1 MITPAKT
8 VEMDLKRV
16 IYRFKPLKEYRVDRR
31 YSDSFVYYVSGGHL
45 FHFGNGVMEVRMG
58 QLLYIPYGC
67 AYTNVTLSEDTEYYQ
82 IDFNLCRG
90 GEAYP
95 LFEKA
100 MALPVEESAA
110 YLPVM
115 RAVYEQYAL
124 GDGSAR
130 YFCVGDIYKII
141 GMITKEKSN
150 SDLKTRGMG
159 RIEKT
164 VSYLQEFYDLDT
176 PVGELAEMSATCVSN
191 LEKTFKSCLGMTPLA
206 YRNKLRMERAAM
218 LLSGGVSIANA
229 CRRVG
234 IPDIYYFSRQ
244 FKKHWGISPGEYA
257 KNNKTV

>member
-1 MITPAKT
+1 
-8 VEMDLKRV
+8 
-16 IYRFKPLKEYRVDRR
+16 
-31 YSDSFVYYVSGGHL
+31 
-45 FHFGNGVMEVRMG
+45 
-58 QLLYIPYGC
+58 
-67 AYTNVTLSEDTEYYQ
+67 
-82 IDFNLCRG
+82 
-90 GEAYP
+90 
-95 LFEKA
+95 
-100 MALPVEESAA
+100 
-110 YLPVM
+110 M

-141 GMITKEKSN
+141 GMITNEKSN
-150 SDLKTRGMG
+150 SDLKTRGMA

-164 VSYLQEFYDLDT
+164 VSYLQEFYDMDT

-191 LEKTFKSCLGMTPLA
+191 LEKIFKSCLGMTPLA

-229 CRRVG
+229 CRGVG